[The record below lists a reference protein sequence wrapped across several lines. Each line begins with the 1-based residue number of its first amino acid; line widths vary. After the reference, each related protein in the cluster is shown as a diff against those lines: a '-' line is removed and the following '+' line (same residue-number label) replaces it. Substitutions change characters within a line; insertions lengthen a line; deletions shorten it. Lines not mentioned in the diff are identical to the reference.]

1 MATFNPRRFSKPETL
16 RMVAREHLI
25 AFLRPHAAYFTA
37 RGVELPSNQT
47 QELDYDTLSD
57 VLLSSDTTTPPEL
70 AESLYYVD
78 ELSTQEG
85 FDSIQEA
92 IDGTEFDATI
102 SDEITCADLAIQVWM
117 RNRDL
122 IERLHAEQF
131 LHRPRSFEYFMT
143 TGEIQDCRKL
153 DEVGLRALESDL
165 NDWFEKKRRGRTAK
179 VFVYRKP
186 DFIWFLVRHG
196 EPFTREPSLKAGN
209 EEGSEY
215 FRPMKFDLLVYNPN
229 IGEIRVNATSKGEKQ
244 LYRKHFGGHFFGDD
258 EYFDSTAKFT
268 LDPLREDGADAVLCG
283 DIDGLEEIKL
293 KEIQIF
299 RGGTHKEIEIRK
311 AEDIFAALAERER
324 DLSKAKGLFKA
335 SFSVKFTDSK
345 TPRTVTL
352 SGNKAQYKRD
362 DDSEILEQ
370 WFAARG
376 FVNVREGD

>member
-16 RMVAREHLI
+16 RKVAKEHLI
-25 AFLRPHAAYFTA
+25 DFLRPHVDYFTS
-37 RGVELPSNQT
+37 RGIDLPLDQT
-47 QELDYDTLSD
+47 QELDYEALSN
-57 VLLSSDTTTPPEL
+57 VLLNSDTTTPPEL
-70 AESLYYVD
+70 AEALYYVD

-92 IDGTEFDATI
+92 IDGTEFEATI
-102 SDEITCADLAIQVWM
+102 NDDITFADLAIQVWM
-117 RNRDL
+117 HDRDL

-153 DEVGLRALESDL
+153 NESELLLLESEL

-179 VFVYRKP
+179 VFVYHKP

-196 EPFTREPSLKAGN
+196 EPFTREPSLKENN

-215 FRPMKFDLLVYNPN
+215 FRPMKFDLLIYNPH
-229 IGEIRVNATSKGEKQ
+229 IGEIRINAKSKGEKE
-244 LYRKHFGGHFFGDD
+244 LYRKLFGKYFFGD
-258 EYFDSTAKFT
+258 EGYFDSSSKFT
-268 LDPLREDGADAVLCG
+268 FDPLREAGADSLLCG
-283 DIDGLEEIKL
+283 DIDGLDEVKL
-293 KEIQIF
+293 KEVQIF
-299 RGGTHKEIEIRK
+299 RGGVHKEIEIRK
-311 AEDIFAALAERER
+311 AEDIFAAMAERDR
-324 DLSKAKGLFKA
+324 NLSQTRGIFKA

-345 TPRTVTL
+345 TPRTVTIT
-352 SGNKAQYKRD
+352 SNKAQYKRD

-376 FVNVREGD
+376 FLHEVEDD